1 MKDQFEGNCQ
11 SISYQFITK
20 LVREDWLSLQG
31 VAEPSSEHAE
41 QTSPRTHPVS
51 VEITR
56 QYQFIH
62 HFPSLTKTL
71 IKASFQDNILYSI
84 QETKKTLS
92 NDWTLLRSLLFV
104 LNQCVHCPL
113 LQAVTAF
120 DDCHFLFPW
129 HFNLRVFLQWMK
141 QPIPNSFYTFYIHV
155 QVESLEEKAILVNSW
170 MFI

>member
-84 QETKKTLS
+84 QETKKNTVQWLDTS
-92 NDWTLLRSLLFV
+92 AFSSVSV

-113 LQAVTAF
+113 LQASHCFWWLSFSISMTLQFKGFFAVNETANTKL
-120 DDCHFLFPW
+120 FLYF
-129 HFNLRVFLQWMK
+129 LYTCTSRVFGRKSYFSQ
-141 QPIPNSFYTFYIHV
+141 
-155 QVESLEEKAILVNSW
+155 
-170 MFI
+170 

>member
-104 LNQCVHCPL
+104 LNQCVHCPVTGSHCFWWL
-113 LQAVTAF
+113 SFSISMTLQF
-120 DDCHFLFPW
+120 KGF
-129 HFNLRVFLQWMK
+129 FLQWMK
-141 QPIPNSFYTFYIHV
+141 QPIPNCFYTFYIRV

>member
-129 HFNLRVFLQWMK
+129 HFKGFFLQWMK
-141 QPIPNSFYTFYIHV
+141 QPIPNCFYTFYIHV

>member
-62 HFPSLTKTL
+62 HFPSLTKPL
-71 IKASFQDNILYSI
+71 IKACFQDNILYSI
-84 QETKKTLS
+84 QETKKNTVQWLDTS
-92 NDWTLLRSLLFV
+92 AFSSVSV

-129 HFNLRVFLQWMK
+129 HFNLRVFFCSEW
-141 QPIPNSFYTFYIHV
+141 NSQYQTVSILSIYV
-155 QVESLEEKAILVNSW
+155 YKLSLWKKKL
-170 MFI
+170 F

>member
-62 HFPSLTKTL
+62 HFPSVTKTL

-84 QETKKTLS
+84 QETKNTVQWLDTS
-92 NDWTLLRSLLFV
+92 AFSSVSV

-129 HFNLRVFLQWMK
+129 HFNSRVFFCSEW
-141 QPIPNSFYTFYIHV
+141 NSQYQTV
-155 QVESLEEKAILVNSW
+155 SILSIYVYKSGLW
-170 MFI
+170 KKKLF

>member
-129 HFNLRVFLQWMK
+129 HFNLRGFFAVNETANTKLFLYLLYTCTSWVFGRKSYFSQ
-141 QPIPNSFYTFYIHV
+141 
-155 QVESLEEKAILVNSW
+155 
-170 MFI
+170 

>member
-62 HFPSLTKTL
+62 HFPSLTKPL
-71 IKASFQDNILYSI
+71 IKACFQDNILYSI
-84 QETKKTLS
+84 QETKKHCPMIGHFCVLFCLFWISAYTVPCYRQSLLLMIVIFYFHDTSRGFFCSEWNSQYQTLS
-92 NDWTLLRSLLFV
+92 ILSIYMYKSSLWKKKLF
-104 LNQCVHCPL
+104 
-113 LQAVTAF
+113 
-120 DDCHFLFPW
+120 
-129 HFNLRVFLQWMK
+129 
-141 QPIPNSFYTFYIHV
+141 
-155 QVESLEEKAILVNSW
+155 
-170 MFI
+170 

>member
-120 DDCHFLFPW
+120 DDFPW
-129 HFNLRVFLQWMK
+129 HFNLRGFFAVNETANTKLFLYFLYTCTSWVFGRKSYFSQ
-141 QPIPNSFYTFYIHV
+141 
-155 QVESLEEKAILVNSW
+155 
-170 MFI
+170 